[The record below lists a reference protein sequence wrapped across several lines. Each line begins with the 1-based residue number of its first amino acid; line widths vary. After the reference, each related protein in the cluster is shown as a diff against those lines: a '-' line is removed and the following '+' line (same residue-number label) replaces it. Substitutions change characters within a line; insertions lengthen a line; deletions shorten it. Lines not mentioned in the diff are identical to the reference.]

1 MEGKN
6 FLYYRLY
13 AVYGELLTAKHR
25 ETMEDYFGLDLSL
38 GEIAEMRGVSRQAIK
53 YALDSAEQTLLEY
66 EQKLRFLQKMDN
78 IARLDDKDGASLKEK
93 VLKILEDR

>member
-13 AVYGELLTAKHR
+13 AVYGELLTAKQR

-66 EQKLRFLQKMDN
+66 EQKLRFLQKIDS

>member
-13 AVYGELLTAKHR
+13 AGYGELLTAKQR

-66 EQKLRFLQKMDN
+66 EQKLRFLQKIDSV
-78 IARLDDKDGASLKEK
+78 ARLDDKDGASLKEK

>member
-13 AVYGELLTAKHR
+13 AVYGELLTAKQR

-66 EQKLRFLQKMDN
+66 EQKLRFLQKIDSV
-78 IARLDDKDGASLKEK
+78 ARLDDKDGASLKEK